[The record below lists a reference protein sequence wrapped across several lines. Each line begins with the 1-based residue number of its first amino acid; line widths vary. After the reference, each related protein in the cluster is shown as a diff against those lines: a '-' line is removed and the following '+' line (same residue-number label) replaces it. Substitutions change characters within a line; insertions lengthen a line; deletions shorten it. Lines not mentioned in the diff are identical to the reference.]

1 VTAVTG
7 PSVLVL
13 GPVRFADAAGERVI
27 AARRQRSLIAALAIH
42 AGRPV
47 SVSDLVDAVWEDD
60 PPEQARNT
68 LQSYV
73 SRLRAGFGPIV
84 EHGPGGYRLADHV
97 GTDIGDVRSIATH
110 LDRTPPTDP
119 DERARLAIGALE
131 RWLGPALGDLRD
143 DLWFAG
149 ALAELD
155 ELEARLLDIAA
166 DALVVAGKPTTAVGL
181 IEARAAGRLAR
192 EPTQTLLVRS
202 LHAAGRTAEALRA
215 ADRYRTW
222 LRDETGLLPGAG
234 FVEAERAALDGDLEP
249 APAPRAAVTAPTPS
263 LELPRPTPLVGRD
276 RDLEELAAA
285 VDRGRVVTVTGV
297 GGIGKTRL
305 VAELSAASG
314 DHEWIVV
321 GLAPVE
327 PGGVAAA
334 LGARLGYRDD
344 VADPRILVELLRPSR
359 AVLVLDNGEHVIA
372 EVRRLVRHL
381 VDGCPE
387 LTVLVTSRSR
397 LDLPDEHVLA
407 LAPLDVAGPEAP
419 AVAVFVDRFRR
430 ARPGARLD
438 ADDPTVLDV
447 CARLDGV
454 PLALELAAS
463 RAAVFGLDALARRLD
478 APIDVLAS
486 SVDREGRHAT
496 LGNVI
501 EWSVDLLDDP
511 ARRVLAALGAFHGTF
526 DVDDAERI
534 AAVVVDEPVAPI
546 VGRLADASL
555 IAPAEHDGEHR
566 LLQMI
571 RHFAVRELE
580 RLDVVD
586 RVMEA
591 HARWVAS
598 ELRGIAGDSAGPD
611 EALTSTRL
619 DGIRSEIEVALAWAR
634 RHGRGDLVTAIAD
647 PLAGPLLYRPD
658 HELVQA
664 VHAAATGEPPTPDAR
679 LLAAG
684 ARSAFL
690 SGELTEVETLAHRAL
705 DLSEHDPAARHR
717 AAHALGVVR
726 LYQGRFEESR
736 RWFERIIAE
745 DTTSLVDRLDALG
758 GLGLALC
765 YGGDTVGAEGV
776 IAQHRALAELI
787 DSDTY
792 RAFATYMAAERRLRD
807 DDIDAATVA
816 LTDATE
822 LAWSVGARFVW
833 GIASTVLAAILVRHR
848 PADEARRH
856 LPVLIER
863 WRRSATWPQLW
874 TTLRLVAEAIR
885 AGGHAEVALLVL
897 VAADCDPA
905 APKLVGDDLERSERL
920 RAELETE
927 LGPTSGA
934 IVVAARAIDRVTVL
948 DRAVAALTAD
958 VSAAQA

>member
-1 VTAVTG
+1 M
-7 PSVLVL
+7 SVLVL
-13 GPVRFADAAGERVI
+13 GPVRITDATGEREI
-27 AARRQRSLIAALAIH
+27 AARRQRSLIAALAVR

-73 SRLRAGFGPIV
+73 SRLRGGFGSIID
-84 EHGPGGYRLADHV
+84 HGPGGYRLADHV
-97 GTDIGDVRSIATH
+97 GTDVGDVRSIATH
-110 LDRTPPTDP
+110 LDRMPPSDP
-119 DERARLAIGALE
+119 DERARLAMEALE
-131 RWLGPALGDLRD
+131 RWKGPALGDLRD
-143 DLWFAG
+143 DVWFSG

-155 ELEARLLDIAA
+155 ELEATLLDIAA

-192 EPTQTLLVRS
+192 EPTQTLLVRA
-202 LHAAGRTAEALRA
+202 LHAAARTTEALRA

-222 LRDETGLLPGAG
+222 LRDETGLLPGPG
-234 FVEAERAALDGDLEP
+234 FVAAERAALDGVAESR
-249 APAPRAAVTAPTPS
+249 PAPRPAGAESAS
-263 LELPRPTPLVGRD
+263 SAELPRSTPLVGRD
-276 RDLEELAAA
+276 RDLDELAAA

-305 VAELSAASG
+305 VAELSAAAG
-314 DHEWIVV
+314 DREWIVV

-344 VADPRILVELLRPSR
+344 VADPRILVELLRSSH
-359 AVLVLDNGEHVIA
+359 AVLVFDNGEHVIA
-372 EVRRLVRHL
+372 DVRRLVRHL
-381 VDGCPE
+381 VDGCPD

-407 LAPLDVAGPEAP
+407 LAPLDVAGPGAP
-419 AVAVFVDRFRR
+419 AIAVFLDRFRR
-430 ARPGARLD
+430 ARPDARLA

-486 SVDREGRHAT
+486 SVDRDGRHAT

-526 DVDDAERI
+526 DVDAAERV

-555 IAPAEHDGEHR
+555 IAPAEHAGEHR

-586 RVMEA
+586 QVMEA
-591 HARWVAS
+591 HAWWVAS
-598 ELRGIAGDSAGPD
+598 EIRGIAGDSAGPD
-611 EALTSTRL
+611 ESRTSTRL
-619 DGIRSEIEVALAWAR
+619 DAIRSEIDVALMWAR
-634 RHGRGDLVTAIAD
+634 RHERADLVATIVD

-658 HELVQA
+658 HELVHA
-664 VHAAATGEPPTPDAR
+664 VHAAATDERAKPDPT

-690 SGELTEVETLAHRAL
+690 LGDLTAVETLAHRAL
-705 DLSEHDPAARHR
+705 DLAELDPVARHR

-736 RWFERIIAE
+736 RWFERITAE
-745 DTTSLVDRLDALG
+745 DTASLVDRLDALG

-765 YGGDTVGAEGV
+765 YSVDTARAEVV
-776 IAQHRALAELI
+776 IAQHRALAEVI

-792 RAFATYMAAERRLRD
+792 RAFATYMAAERYVRD
-807 DDIDAATVA
+807 DDIDRATVA

-848 PADEARRH
+848 PVAEARRH

-874 TTLRLVAEAIR
+874 TTLRLVAESIR
-885 AGGHAEVALLVL
+885 AGGHAELALLVL
-897 VAADCDPA
+897 ATADCDPA
-905 APKLVGDDLERSERL
+905 APTLVGDDLERMQRL
-920 RAELETE
+920 RAELENE
-927 LGPTSGA
+927 LG
-934 IVVAARAIDRVTVL
+934 AAAGGIIAAASAVDRVAVL
-948 DRAVAALTAD
+948 DRAVAALSAD
-958 VSAAQA
+958 VSTAQA